1 MQELTTTDDLIS
13 VLIGMVDYI
22 KDHHADNE
30 LLCHPLPADVFM
42 ASRDM
47 NAFIKILP
55 DSISRFRQAVGSDL
69 LLATVDGKKFGRD
82 FDGLFKVIERGG
94 RGMVVDLGFKTVL
107 PVEYYMLDRIKGILN
122 SKINKD
128 DFVVFNWPERWE
140 DGDFGDLQFIN
151 LVDVLQDAQG

>member
-94 RGMVVDLGFKTVL
+94 RGMVV
-107 PVEYYMLDRIKGILN
+107 
-122 SKINKD
+122 
-128 DFVVFNWPERWE
+128 VFNWPERWE